1 MTTVVR
7 ARRPGPVGRWQVVTV
22 GRPADEVL
30 PGGRLPEPL
39 ARLGDGVQVRLRAAP
54 GDRGTELA
62 ARAPDGRFAGM
73 AAHLVGDDPDQV
85 LRAALREVRQ
95 LAETGEPLRPD
106 RPWTERHRVRP
117 DAEVRG
123 PGPGREPGRHR
134 RGWPRLARPSRWRG
148 WLRRWGRPG
157 RRAVPG

>member
-1 MTTVVR
+1 MPAGRWQVAR
-7 ARRPGPVGRWQVVTV
+7 GRRPVPAGRWQVVTV

-39 ARLGDGVQVRLRAAP
+39 ARLGDGVQVRVRPAP
-54 GDRGTELA
+54 GDQGTELA
-62 ARAPDGRFAGM
+62 VRAPDGRFAGL

-106 RPWTERHRVRP
+106 RPRVERF
-117 DAEVRG
+117 
-123 PGPGREPGRHR
+123 PGRG
-134 RGWPRLARPSRWRG
+134 SRWSG
-148 WLRRWGRPG
+148 GRAMPG
-157 RRAVPG
+157 